1 MGILDRIRGR
11 LSTTNTPPLPRQ
23 PSDAGQ
29 HTAPFAPPVG
39 GFAVVDVETT
49 GLVASRDR
57 VVEVAVIA
65 TDPFGRVVDEWT
77 TLVNPGGPVG
87 ATKIHGIT
95 AGEVRR
101 APRFAELIGEMNA
114 RLAGRALVAH
124 NARFDL
130 GFLGSEYE
138 RAGWAM
144 PTCPHL
150 CTFEASWIYLPRL
163 DRRRLSDCC
172 WATGIRLDNAHSA
185 LGDAR
190 ATATLLMSYLD
201 RNFGRPPE
209 PDHLHLPAHAAEVTW
224 PVIPRQALNVTLRR
238 PAGPTPVPAET
249 GLAALL
255 DDLPLSSAIEEGAPT
270 NTTGYLELLAEVLE
284 DGVLTDD
291 EAASLAGLAK
301 TYSLSREQV
310 DAAHRGFL
318 LALAH
323 KAIEDG
329 KVTRDER
336 QELLAAAQA
345 IGFTD
350 GIVKAVLDEARTA
363 LAEQR
368 GKGCLPLPDS
378 WLHGEPLRI
387 GEGVA
392 FTGCDELLRARLE
405 GRAQAAGLR
414 VTGSVSR
421 KTAVLVTDGV
431 DPYTTKAQAAREFK
445 TRIVT
450 PEVFAELVHYVQP
463 AKTEAATRTPAIT
476 VPSPTP
482 ATTARMAATTTD
494 STLPASGP
502 TIRAWARAN
511 GLPVGVRGRLATEIV
526 NAYAVAHRLDMDPTG
541 GTAARNPVS

>member
-11 LSTTNTPPLPRQ
+11 LSTTNTPPLQRQ
-23 PSDAGQ
+23 PSAANQ
-29 HTAPFAPPVG
+29 FTAAFAPPVG

-49 GLVASRDR
+49 GLMASRDR
-57 VVEVAVIA
+57 VVEVAVIT
-65 TDPFGRVVDEWT
+65 TDPLGRVVDEWT

-87 ATKIHGIT
+87 ATRIHGIT
-95 AGEVRR
+95 AAEVRR
-101 APRFAELIGEMNA
+101 APRFAEVIGEMNA

-130 GFLGSEYE
+130 GFLSSEYE
-138 RAGWAM
+138 RAGWTM

-150 CTFEASWIYLPRL
+150 CTLEASWTYLPRL
-163 DRRRLSDCC
+163 DRRRLADCC
-172 WATGIRLDNAHSA
+172 WATGIRLDDAHSA
-185 LGDAR
+185 LVDAR

-209 PDHLHLPAHAAEVTW
+209 PDHLHLPALAAHVTW
-224 PVIPRQALNVTLRR
+224 PLIPRQAINVTLRR
-238 PAGPTPVPAET
+238 PAGSTPVPAEA
-249 GLAALL
+249 GVLAALL
-255 DDLPLSSAIEEGAPT
+255 DDLPLSSAIEEGAPSS
-270 NTTGYLELLAEVLE
+270 TTGYLELLAEVLE

-336 QELLAAAQA
+336 QELLAVAQA
-345 IGFTD
+345 LGFTD
-350 GIVKAVLDEARTA
+350 GIVKAVLDGARAA

-378 WLHGEPLRI
+378 WPHGEPLRI

-431 DPYTTKAQAAREFK
+431 APYTTKAQAARELN

-450 PEVFAELVHYVQP
+450 PDVFAELVHYVQP
-463 AKTEAATRTPAIT
+463 AKTEAATRTQAVS
-476 VPSPTP
+476 VPSPVAP
-482 ATTARMAATTTD
+482 TTATTTG
-494 STLPASGP
+494 STLLAPGPA
-502 TIRAWARAN
+502 IRAWARAQ
-511 GLPVGVRGRLATEIV
+511 GLPVGVRGRLATEVI
-526 NAYAVAHRLDMDPTG
+526 NAYAAAHALDGRD
-541 GTAARNPVS
+541 R